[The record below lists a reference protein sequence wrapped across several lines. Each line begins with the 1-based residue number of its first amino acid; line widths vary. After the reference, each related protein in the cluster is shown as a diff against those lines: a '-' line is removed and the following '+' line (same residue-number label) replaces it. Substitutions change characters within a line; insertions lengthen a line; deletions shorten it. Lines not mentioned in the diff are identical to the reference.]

1 VRAALFINL
10 GSLILSSM
18 RDLLIKL
25 RNLVHDPE
33 YGCYTGLCAYI
44 YLGLKR
50 DIFTNEEVFLLRN
63 FVKKN
68 RPRRG
73 QRFYNYRYA
82 ENLWYWPLYER
93 SIRIDWL
100 NYHINKLL

>member
-1 VRAALFINL
+1 
-10 GSLILSSM
+10 M

-25 RNLVHDPE
+25 RNLLQNPE
-33 YGCYTGLCAYI
+33 YDLSYEIYYKRHTGLCSYI
-44 YLGLKR
+44 VSGLAGG
-50 DIFTNEEVFLLRN
+50 IFTNEEVFLLRN

-82 ENLWYWPLYER
+82 ENLWYWPAYER